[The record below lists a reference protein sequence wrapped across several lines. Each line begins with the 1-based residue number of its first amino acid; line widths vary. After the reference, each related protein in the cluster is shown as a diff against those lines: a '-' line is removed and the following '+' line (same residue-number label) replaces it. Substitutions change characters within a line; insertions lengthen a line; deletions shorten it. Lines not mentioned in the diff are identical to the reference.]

1 MNLGKQLRHLD
12 WVMVGATV
20 ALIAVG
26 LVSIM
31 SATHAPPVG
40 GDPFHFVKRQAVWAV
55 ISLAALVV
63 TVAIDYS
70 WILRM
75 APWIYLANLGLL
87 LLTIAIGSSAYGA
100 QRWIEIGSF
109 TLQPSEFAKI
119 AMIIAFASFLAGD
132 EREGTATVK
141 RFIRARDLVA
151 PAIYMGIPWFLVFRQ
166 PDLGTSLVFAAIF
179 LGMLYTAGAD
189 PRVLFGA
196 TGGVLS
202 LGALAIFLHYRFGL
216 PIPLR
221 EYQLQRIMTFIQPR
235 KDLRLSGYH
244 THQSQIA
251 IGSGRLLGKGLLA
264 GSQNQLNFLPIRHSD
279 FIFSVIG
286 EEMGFFGAVFVLGLF
301 GLLFYRAVLTASK
314 AKDMGGTLLVTGVL
328 SMLAFH
334 VVVNIGM
341 ASGVMPVTGLPLPF
355 ISSGGSSLLANC
367 IAVGLV
373 INVHLRRYK
382 IYF

>member
-1 MNLGKQLRHLD
+1 MNLAKQLRRLD
-12 WVMVGATV
+12 WVILLTTL

-26 LVSIM
+26 LVFIT
-31 SATHAPPVG
+31 SATHGQPVG
-40 GDPFHFVKRQAVWAV
+40 GDPLYYLKRQAAWAV
-55 ISLAALVV
+55 VSLVALII
-63 TVAIDYS
+63 TVAVDYA

-75 APWIYLANLGLL
+75 APWIYLVNLAMLL
-87 LLTIAIGSSAYGA
+87 LVLAIGSSSYGA
-100 QRWIEIGSF
+100 QRWIQIGGF

-119 AMIIAFASFLAGD
+119 AIIIAFASFLAGD
-132 EREGTATVK
+132 ERGGGTHARRIT
-141 RFIRARDLVA
+141 RARDLIA
-151 PAIYMGIPWFLVFRQ
+151 PALYVGIPWFLVFRQ

-189 PRVLFGA
+189 PRVLFGV
-196 TGGVLS
+196 TGGAVGT
-202 LGALAIFLHYRFGL
+202 GALAIFLHYRFGL

-221 EYQLQRIMTFIQPR
+221 GYQLQRIMTFIQPGR
-235 KDLRLSGYH
+235 DLRGSEYH

-251 IGSGRLLGKGLLA
+251 IGSGRLLGKGLMA

-286 EEMGFFGAVFVLGLF
+286 EESGFLGAVLVLGLYA
-301 GLLFYRAVLTASK
+301 LLFWRCAQIAAR
-314 AKDMGGTLLVTGVL
+314 AKDMGGTLLVTGVA

-367 IAVGLV
+367 VAIGL
-373 INVHLRRYK
+373 ILNVHLRRYK

>member
-1 MNLGKQLRHLD
+1 MSLGKQLRHLD
-12 WVMVGATV
+12 WVMFGTTL
-20 ALIAVG
+20 ALIVVG
-26 LVSIM
+26 LVFIM
-31 SATHAPPVG
+31 SATQAQPVG
-40 GDPFHFVKRQAVWAV
+40 GDPLYQVKRQAAWAV
-55 ISLAALVV
+55 VSIVAMIVTILV
-63 TVAIDYS
+63 DYA

-75 APWIYLANLGLL
+75 APWIYLANLGMLL
-87 LLTIAIGSSAYGA
+87 LVIAIGHSAYGA
-100 QRWIEIGSF
+100 QRWIQIGSF

-119 AMIIAFASFLAGD
+119 AMIIAFAAFLAGD
-132 EREGTATVK
+132 ERGGTTHGK
-141 RFIRARDLVA
+141 RFTRARELVA

-179 LGMLYTAGAD
+179 LGMLYMAGAD
-189 PRVLFGA
+189 PRVLFGV
-196 TGGVLS
+196 TGGALS
-202 LGALAIFLHYRFGL
+202 VGGIAIFLHYRFGL

-221 EYQLQRIMTFIQPR
+221 EYQLQRIMTFIQPG
-235 KDLRLSGYH
+235 KDLRMSGYH

-251 IGSGRLLGKGLLA
+251 IGSGRFLGKGLMA

-286 EEMGFFGAVFVLGLF
+286 EELGFLGAVLVLGLF
-301 GLLFYRAVLTASK
+301 AVLFWRAAQTAAK
-314 AKDMGGTLLVTGVL
+314 AKDMGGTLLVTGVA

-367 IAVGLV
+367 VAIGL
-373 INVHLRRYK
+373 ILNVHLRRYK